1 MPYEGDS
8 TQQAAVPGITGKN
21 TAAGIGVYGW
31 SSHGAENT
39 RLDVLPVRQR

>member
-21 TAAGIGVYGW
+21 TAAGIGV
-31 SSHGAENT
+31 
-39 RLDVLPVRQR
+39 